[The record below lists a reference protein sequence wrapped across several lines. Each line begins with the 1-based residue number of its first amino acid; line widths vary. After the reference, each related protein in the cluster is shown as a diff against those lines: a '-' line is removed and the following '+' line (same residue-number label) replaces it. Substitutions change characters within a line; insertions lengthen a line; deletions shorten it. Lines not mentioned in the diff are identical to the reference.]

1 MSRAWPWLRLA
12 VGVAVLVVL
21 LGLFGT
27 GPFVDA
33 WHKTT
38 WPAVLAALVLTAMA
52 TLTSA
57 WRWRVVARSI
67 GVPLTVRKSI
77 TAYYRSQFL
86 NSVLPGGVLGDAHRA
101 VRHGRSSGSLGT
113 GVRATMWDRLGG
125 QVVQIAVAVLALAL
139 LPTAW
144 RGSATGTVAIVAL
157 LSGLVVVAIVVRRR
171 SDAWPTR
178 DLRAMLR
185 PSALVALVVAS
196 CGSTFAHLAVLLVAV
211 RSVGVDASPAVLVAT
226 GLVVLVGSAIPLN
239 VAGWGPR
246 EGVTAWAF
254 GIVGLGAAAGLTVSV
269 VYGLLAAVATLPGA
283 LVLTGDVLTKRRI
296 RQTEPVDAEPEPVE
310 AGRG

>member
-1 MSRAWPWLRLA
+1 MSRAWAWLRLLG
-12 VGVAVLVVL
+12 GVAVLAVL
-21 LGLFGT
+21 LWVFGT

-33 WHKTT
+33 WQETT
-38 WPAVLAALVLTAMA
+38 WQAVLVALVLTALA
-52 TLTSA
+52 TLSSA

-67 GVPLTVRKSI
+67 GAPLTVRESI

-86 NSVLPGGVLGDAHRA
+86 NSVLPGGLLGDAHRA
-101 VRHGRSSGSLGT
+101 VRHGRSSGAIGT

-125 QVVQIAVAVLALAL
+125 QVVQVAVAVLALML

-157 LSGLVVVAIVVRRR
+157 VAVLAVFALVVRRR

-178 DLRAMLR
+178 DLRSLLR
-185 PSALVALVVAS
+185 PSALIPLVVAS
-196 CGSTFAHLAVLLVAV
+196 VGTTAAHLAVLLVAL
-211 RSVGVDASPAVLVAT
+211 RTVGVHASPQVLTAT
-226 GLVVLVGSAIPLN
+226 GLVVLVGSGIPLN

-254 GIVGLGAAAGLTVSV
+254 GFVGLGASVGLTVSV
-269 VYGLLAAVATLPGA
+269 VYGVLAAFATLPGV
-283 LVLTGDVLTKRRI
+283 LVLTADVLARR
-296 RQTEPVDAEPEPVE
+296 RTREEAPAEEQPQPVE